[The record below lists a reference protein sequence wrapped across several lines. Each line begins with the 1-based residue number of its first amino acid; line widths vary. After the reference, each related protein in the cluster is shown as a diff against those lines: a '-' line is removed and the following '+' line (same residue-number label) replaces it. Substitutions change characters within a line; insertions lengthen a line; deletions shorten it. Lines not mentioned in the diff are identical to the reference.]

1 MKIKYVTTPG
11 EEIYA
16 IGAIEEMGKWKD
28 LKCKLWWTEGHI
40 WVTEDPIITSSTNF
54 SYKYVMAEGGQLK
67 NWETGVD
74 RVADLA
80 ILPTV
85 KHDPK

>member
-1 MKIKYVTTPG
+1 VTTGQKFALNLKIKYETMPG

-40 WVTEDPIITSSTNF
+40 WVTEDPIITS
-54 SYKYVMAEGGQLK
+54 
-67 NWETGVD
+67 
-74 RVADLA
+74 
-80 ILPTV
+80 
-85 KHDPK
+85 